1 MKMTMHSTAVAIQS
15 PQGEKAAVLLR
26 GASGSGKSDLAFR
39 LMGLG
44 AELICDDQVMLE
56 RHDDVLLASSIAA
69 IHGLLEIRGVGLVKY
84 TVAPPTPVRLVIDLV
99 LRDQVPR
106 LPDWEKIDILGIEI
120 PRLKLF
126 AHSAATPLKIIK
138 AIELAFS
145 PQLLI

>member
-1 MKMTMHSTAVAIQS
+1 MKMTLHSTAVAIRS
-15 PQGEKAAVLLR
+15 PQGECGAVLLR

-39 LMGLG
+39 LIGLG

-56 RHDDVLLASSIAA
+56 RHNDVLLASSIAA

-84 TVAPPTPVRLVIDLV
+84 AVSPPTPVRLIIDLV
-99 LRDQVPR
+99 PKGQVPR
-106 LPDWEKIDILGIEI
+106 LPDWEKLDILGIEV

-126 AHSAATPLKIIK
+126 AHSASTPLKIIK
-138 AIELAFS
+138 AIELSFS